1 MILGTAAYMS
11 PEQAEGT
18 DIDAR
23 TDIWGLGV
31 LLYEMAA
38 GKQPFKGPTPS
49 HTIVAI
55 LEHEPQPFEHPSA
68 ELKLII
74 STALQKDRAL
84 RFQSAEAMTAALDEL
99 KHRLGYFSDQNIKGP
114 AAEETR
120 RVSASPSPF
129 RKLVWIVPAVVVV
142 LLVGVIGIYAL
153 MSLVLSGAS
162 DANSNA
168 SANAVPSPSSTVE
181 SNEDAIV
188 PTPTAEPTTPV
199 PVYVE
204 PTPEPTPQPT
214 VAVPQPTVTPERQKP
229 IVAPT
234 PRPTVRPQPTR
245 KPRPKQDPNCV
256 FTNTCS

>member
-1 MILGTAAYMS
+1 MS

-38 GKQPFKGPTPS
+38 GKQPFEGPTPS

-55 LEHEPQPFEHPSA
+55 LEHEPEPFEHPSA

-114 AAEETR
+114 TVEETR
-120 RVSASPSPF
+120 PVSSTPSPY
-129 RKLVWIVPAVVVV
+129 RKLLWIVPAAVVI
-142 LLVGVIGIYAL
+142 LLVSVIGIYAL
-153 MSLVLSGAS
+153 MSLVFSGESAG
-162 DANSNA
+162 DYP
-168 SANAVPSPSSTVE
+168 SANVEPSPTSMVE
-181 SNEDAIV
+181 SNTAVVV
-188 PTPTAEPTTPV
+188 PTPTEDPSTPA

-204 PTPEPTPQPT
+204 PTPEPTPLPPI
-214 VAVPQPTVTPERQKP
+214 AVPQATVTPERQKP
-229 IVAPT
+229 VVAQT
-234 PRPTVRPQPTR
+234 PRPTMPPVPKKTP

-256 FTNTCS
+256 FTNSCN